1 MRENAHVYTLSIY
14 VHVHVYDS
22 TSGVYT
28 SIQAI
33 YYYLKV
39 MFIKIDV

>member
-14 VHVHVYDS
+14 VHVHDS